1 MLYLNETE
9 IESLVKMPDVMRVVE
24 DCFRLQGQGKAT
36 NQPRRRVYVPDGMM
50 HVMFASLMRENEGYL
65 GLKTYTAFPGI
76 GVRFIFLLWDANSS
90 ELLSLMEA
98 NLLGQLRTGAASGI
112 AAKYMANESIEEAGL
127 IGTGRQAG
135 TQLEAICLARNIK
148 NFKPNVIFNALHGQ
162 FGEDGYIQT
171 ILERFKIPYTHSG
184 VIASSIAMDKEISKK
199 IFIKNKINT
208 PKFFTYSYDV
218 KNEDLIKKIK
228 KKLRF
233 PVVVKPLNE
242 GSSVNVYICNEK
254 NIIKILNSIKQYKK
268 VMIEEFIGGREIQVA
283 IMGNKKLGA
292 IELKPKRKFYDYQA
306 KYNSSAKTEHIIPVD
321 LPKGKMDIVMNM
333 AYKAHKV
340 IGCMGVTRSD
350 FKFFNNKFYLLE
362 INTQPGMTK
371 LSLVPEIAAY
381 RGISFLELIEWIMQ
395 DASKKK

>member
-1 MLYLNETE
+1 MKKKILIISGGISKERL
-9 IESLVKMPDVMRVVE
+9 ISLDT
-24 DCFRLQGQGKAT
+24 GQ
-36 NQPRRRVYVPDGMM
+36 QV
-50 HVMFASLMRENEGYL
+50 
-65 GLKTYTAFPGI
+65 
-76 GVRFIFLLWDANSS
+76 
-90 ELLSLMEA
+90 
-98 NLLGQLRTGAASGI
+98 
-112 AAKYMANESIEEAGL
+112 ANELKKNGYRVKITEPDNN
-127 IGTGRQAG
+127 
-135 TQLEAICLARNIK
+135 LEKNIK
-148 NFKPNVIFNALHGQ
+148 FFKPNVIFNALHGQ

-254 NIIKILNSIKQYKK
+254 NIIKILNSLNQYKK